1 MSVKPVQFVEYVGFL
16 KAALEFG
23 IITED
28 GLKELIDNSVDAG
41 STHVDVMVQKMPM
54 ENAIAGKNSPDMLRL
69 IVADNGTGIPAT
81 IVDEDGEQRPG
92 LAYAMSFGG
101 RERDV
106 YLEGKQRT
114 IGRFGWGLS
123 ATISCLAHTKGRAIV
138 WTRQK
143 EDDAWRYCEWKYDDI
158 LANNCTNRSNQ
169 QSTTI
174 DATRLYY
181 WYHCNDRHGQQ

>member
-23 IITED
+23 INTED

-41 STHVDVMVQKMPM
+41 STHVDVIIQKMPM
-54 ENAIAGKNSPDMLRL
+54 ENALAGKNSPNMLRL
-69 IVADNGTGIPAT
+69 IVADNGRGIPQFIT
-81 IVDEDGEQRPG
+81 DEDGELRPG

-106 YLEGKQRT
+106 YFEGKQRT

-123 ATISCLAHTKGRAIV
+123 ATISCLAHKKGKAIV
-138 WTRQK
+138 
-143 EDDAWRYCEWKYDDI
+143 
-158 LANNCTNRSNQ
+158 
-169 QSTTI
+169 
-174 DATRLYY
+174 
-181 WYHCNDRHGQQ
+181 